1 MKALKESLLG
11 NTKDKVS
18 ATKKRMGHIKL
29 LGSRLAVCQAYAN
42 VLGDEYFN
50 IESLDKVN
58 KGKEAFSDVVLQILN
73 DPFMPKGADPVR
85 MEGLYKFLIWLDNLD
100 LPKKLDWHELSLHI
114 QKRMKKDNICNVPCQ
129 LRTKMLCGG
138 LQLRYEFSIVDAKI
152 NCSLIKFE
160 INGKDLC

>member
-1 MKALKESLLG
+1 MKTLYESILT
-11 NTKDKVS
+11 NTKDKI
-18 ATKKRMGHIKL
+18 KKTVGHIRS
-29 LGSRLAVCQAYAN
+29 LGSKLAVCQAYAN
-42 VLGDEYFN
+42 VLGDEYFD
-50 IESLDKVN
+50 IEVLDKVN
-58 KGKEAFSDVVLQILN
+58 KGKEAFSDVVLQIIN
-73 DPFMPKGADPVR
+73 DPFIPKNTDPVR
-85 MEGLYKFLIWLDNLD
+85 MEGLHKFLIWLDNLD

-138 LQLRYEFSIVDAKI
+138 AQTRYEFAIVDAKI

>member
-1 MKALKESLLG
+1 
-11 NTKDKVS
+11 
-18 ATKKRMGHIKL
+18 
-29 LGSRLAVCQAYAN
+29 
-42 VLGDEYFN
+42 
-50 IESLDKVN
+50 
-58 KGKEAFSDVVLQILN
+58 
-73 DPFMPKGADPVR
+73 
-85 MEGLYKFLIWLDNLD
+85 LDNLD